1 MYTDSTSLRGRWFCL
16 VLYIVVLLPPCPCLP
31 AVVGVQLV
39 VEGLAAGH
47 QRLPAE
53 LLGALLPHR
62 LVDALR
68 VVLLLLLTAR
78 QRKRKRER
86 ERKKRGRR
94 GQREGR
100 RGRQVCLK
108 SAPAAYAS
116 VANAHT
122 QEAMEMMQKT
132 PKIEVCK
139 VAGM

>member
-62 LVDALR
+62 LVATLR

-78 QRKRKRER
+78 AGETDGAKEREKKREEKG
-86 ERKKRGRR
+86 ERW
-94 GQREGR
+94 
-100 RGRQVCLK
+100 RQDLLK
-108 SAPAAYAS
+108 TAAAVYAA
-116 VANAHT
+116 VANVHT